1 MNSKAPNP
9 EKGAR
14 YLSLLDQ
21 ALCNGTWS
29 DIPEL
34 ARKTEKHAPNR
45 KCLTLAARSEAQ
57 IASASHRPT
66 SASSNPGSIHGLSD
80 LIPRL
85 EEGIAV
91 GNSIEEDAFVAAVCL
106 AEIHWLREDHEAALR
121 ALPEHVPKPS
131 GDSTLPT
138 ALGWMEVCRV
148 KVTYIR
154 ASALESLGKEE
165 EPRALYLQG
174 VEQTPGSRTLELRRW
189 TERLVAKACMYYH
202 GQSQSASI
210 KALSE
215 ALKAFSTWSDFW
227 QRSPPPSGSA
237 STTGSR
243 IDLPRR
249 QVWRAYYDL
258 LSKTLQYGL
267 MYYSSPGK
275 SASIHM
281 GPVSSFPESIQTAAR
296 TKQRAELKRVETTY
310 ETLLINE
317 TQFPKASQS
326 NREVEEWVEQ
336 ATNNWH
342 IICGPGWS
350 DSELGEGGKESVTRN
365 MLDILYRAATK
376 TFHSTA
382 VLRQL
387 FHVHAALGEF
397 DLAMHAFDSY
407 TEIVSRGKARAEK
420 TGQHEIGFDDDDT
433 AALTAVEAVRVLCRY
448 GDRTQ
453 AEKAVEVG
461 KNLQKWLARQRP
473 TSADEIDGSSKDNR
487 AQDAHPVSHPTGGQ
501 LKPTTLAAAYRA
513 IGISLAHWAGLT
525 YDTDSRPTLQADALK
540 HLKQAEAQ
548 DATDPETAY
557 ALAHLLA
564 ETREVPAAILVLRRA
579 LAAKPTTDSALETA
593 DYTRQRKLLPLWH
606 LLSLCLTAKEQYEP
620 AARMC
625 EAAFE
630 QFGDTTVLLG
640 QSIAHGRDLEKQ
652 SSGTRVSRG
661 VVDSMEGLEKEGIV
675 QIKMTQLTL
684 TELMEGPSVAVDMT
698 DELLG
703 LYARLF
709 GNPEQA
715 KVVAK
720 PPTTALSTPPA
731 KTGGT
736 LRSIAGSIR
745 PKSNRNSVEKEAL
758 NDKAF
763 QAPATNGATNADATA
778 FGSPVSI
785 TVTNE
790 DGRPADQSRGR
801 PEHAHHHHH
810 LPFKLR
816 GHSAIGRSR
825 SRSAAAQA
833 NANENQTPTADAAA
847 TAGGNPAAPNNPEQ
861 PMQSIPHNDAAD
873 AWPPPVG
880 HEDQPPRQDVRLPA
894 PHPAANLVPE
904 PRFPSVQTRR
914 HKISL
919 LVKIWLFI
927 AELYVRAE
935 MLDDASGAVE
945 EAGKLAEAFEVE
957 VGREESS
964 AKAFFWKGWGCGK
977 GVDALWA
984 EVWCA
989 VSQGSILAIT
999 LKCTD
1004 FLPAW

>member
-80 LIPRL
+80 LVPRL

-121 ALPEHVPKPS
+121 ALPEHVPKSS

-148 KVTYIR
+148 KALYIR
-154 ASALESLGKEE
+154 ACALESQGKAEE
-165 EPRALYLQG
+165 ARTLYLQG
-174 VEQTPGSRTLELRRW
+174 VEQTPGSRTPELRRW
-189 TERLVAKACMYYH
+189 TERLVARACMHYH
-202 GQSQSASI
+202 GQSQTASI
-210 KALSE
+210 KSLTE
-215 ALKAFSTWSDFW
+215 ALKAFSAWSDFW
-227 QRSPPPSGSA
+227 QRSPPPSNST

-243 IDLPRR
+243 VDLPRR
-249 QVWRAYYDL
+249 QVWRSYYDL
-258 LSKTLQYGL
+258 LSTILQYGL

-275 SASIHM
+275 SASMHM
-281 GPVSSFPESIQTAAR
+281 GAIASFPESIQTAAR
-296 TKQRAELKRVETTY
+296 SKQRAELKRVETTY

-317 TQFPKASQS
+317 TQFPKASES

-336 ATNNWH
+336 ATSNWH
-342 IICGPGWS
+342 VICGPGWT
-350 DSELGEGGKESVTRN
+350 DTELGEGGKESVTRN

-376 TFHSTA
+376 TFHSTPI
-382 VLRQL
+382 LRQL

-473 TSADEIDGSSKDNR
+473 TSADEVDGSSKDNR
-487 AQDAHPVSHPTGGQ
+487 TQEAHPVSHPTGGQ
-501 LKPTTLAAAYRA
+501 LRPTTLAAAHRA
-513 IGISLAHWAGLT
+513 IGVSLAHWARLT
-525 YDTDSRPTLQADALK
+525 YETDSRPTLQAEALK
-540 HLKQAEAQ
+540 QLRLAEAQ
-548 DATDPETAY
+548 DTTDFETAY
-557 ALAHLLA
+557 ALAYLLA
-564 ETREVPAAILVLRRA
+564 ETRDISGAMLVLRRA
-579 LAAKPTTDSALETA
+579 LAAKPAGEPALATA
-593 DYTRQRKLLPLWH
+593 DFTRQRKLLPLWH

-620 AARMC
+620 AVRMC

-630 QFGDTTVLLG
+630 QFGDSTVLFG
-640 QSIAHGRDLEKQ
+640 QSVAHGRDPEKQ

-661 VVDSMEGLEKEGIV
+661 VVDAMEGLEKEGIV

-684 TELMEGPSVAVDMT
+684 VELMEGPNVAVDMT

-720 PPTTALSTPPA
+720 PPPTALSTAPTR
-731 KTGGT
+731 TGGT

-745 PKSNRNSVEKEAL
+745 PRSNRNSVEKEAV
-758 NDKAF
+758 NEKTFA
-763 QAPATNGATNADATA
+763 APAVNGSANNAEGSA
-778 FGSPVSI
+778 FGSPISI

-790 DGRPADQSRGR
+790 NGVPADQSRGR
-801 PEHAHHHHH
+801 PEHAHHR

-816 GHSAIGRSR
+816 NHSATGRSR

-833 NANENQTPTADAAA
+833 ENAENQAPAATAAA
-847 TAGGNPAAPNNPEQ
+847 TASGDPAAPNNPEQ
-861 PMQSIPHNDAAD
+861 PMPAIPHNDAAD
-873 AWPPPVG
+873 VWPPPAG
-880 HEDQPPRQDVRLPA
+880 HDDQPPRQDVRLPA
-894 PHPAANLVPE
+894 PHPASDLVPE
-904 PRFPSVQTRR
+904 SRFPSAQTRR

-919 LVKIWLFI
+919 LIKIWLFI

-935 MLDDASGAVE
+935 MEDDASGAVE

-957 VGREESS
+957 VGGEESS
-964 AKAFFWKGWGCGK
+964 AKGFFWKGWGCGK

-984 EVWCA
+984 DFWCA
-989 VSQGSILAIT
+989 VSLHS
-999 LKCTD
+999 
-1004 FLPAW
+1004 FLFMTCRRSY